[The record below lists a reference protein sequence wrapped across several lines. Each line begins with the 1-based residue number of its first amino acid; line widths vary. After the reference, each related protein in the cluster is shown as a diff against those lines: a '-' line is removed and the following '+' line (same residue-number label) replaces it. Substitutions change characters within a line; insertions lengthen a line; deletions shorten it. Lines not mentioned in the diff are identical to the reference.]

1 MVDTMAPVADGHM
14 ALSLDTVRRVA
25 GSALITGGTGGLGA
39 AVTRTFL
46 DGGWRVVVPVLNEAE
61 RERLP
66 AHERLVLEAADLSDP
81 DSAAAVTAIGAA
93 SAQAP
98 LRAVVNL
105 VGGFA
110 AGGRVH
116 ETPIEDFEA
125 QLRLNL
131 RPTYLVSQAALPHL
145 QLAGG
150 GAIVCVSSRAALRPF
165 SGAAGYIV
173 AKAAVLA
180 FVDAL
185 AEEYRK
191 DAIRVNAILPSV
203 IDTPTNRRAMP
214 DADHDRWV
222 SPEQIASV
230 VRFLC
235 EDGAEVVSGAHV
247 PVYGRA

>member
-1 MVDTMAPVADGHM
+1 
-14 ALSLDTVRRVA
+14 VA

-39 AVTRTFL
+39 AVTRAFL
-46 DGGWRVVVPVLNEAE
+46 DGGWRVVVPLFAEAE
-61 RERLP
+61 RERVP
-66 AHERLVLEAADLSDP
+66 AHERLVLETADLSDP
-81 DSAAAVTAIGAA
+81 DSAASIAALAAGADG
-93 SAQAP
+93 AP
-98 LRAVVNL
+98 LKAVVNL

-116 ETPIEDFEA
+116 ETPIDDFEA

-131 RPTYLVSQAALPHL
+131 RPTYLVCQAALPHL
-145 QLAGG
+145 QAAGG

-191 DAIRVNAILPSV
+191 DDIRCNAILPSV
-203 IDTPTNRRAMP
+203 IDTPANRRAMP
-214 DADHDRWV
+214 DAEHERWV

-235 EDGAEVVSGAHV
+235 DDGAEVVSGAHV

>member
-1 MVDTMAPVADGHM
+1 
-14 ALSLDTVRRVA
+14 
-25 GSALITGGTGGLGA
+25 
-39 AVTRTFL
+39 VTRGFL
-46 DGGWRVVVPVLNEAE
+46 DAGWRVVVPVYDEAE

-66 AHERLVLEAADLSDP
+66 AHERLVLEPADLSDP
-81 DSAAAVTAIGAA
+81 PSAASVAAIAA
-93 SAQAP
+93 GDDAAP

-110 AGGRVH
+110 QGERVH
-116 ETPIEDFEA
+116 ETPVEDFEA

-131 RPTYLVSQAALPHL
+131 RPTYLVCQATLPHL
-145 QLAGG
+145 LSAGG

-185 AEEYRK
+185 AAEYRQ
-191 DAIRVNAILPSV
+191 DEIRVNAILPSV
-203 IDTPTNRRAMP
+203 IDTPANRRSMP
-214 DADHDRWV
+214 DADHGRWV
-222 SPEQIASV
+222 RPEQIAEV

-235 EDGAEVVSGAHV
+235 EDGSAAISGAHV